1 MNMVLGRL
9 DESTEPAE
17 KAVALDPHS
26 PCTRVY
32 LGQFYL
38 ANAQPENE
46 RKEVQTAKKIEPD
59 YGVIHFMEGLIL
71 YHLGKYEELITP
83 KK

>member
-9 DESTEPAE
+9 DESTEPAK

-26 PCTRVY
+26 PFTRVY

-38 ANAQPENE
+38 ANAQPEIA
-46 RKEVQTAKKIEPD
+46 RKEVQTAK
-59 YGVIHFMEGLIL
+59 
-71 YHLGKYEELITP
+71 
-83 KK
+83 

>member
-1 MNMVLGRL
+1 MNRMPFVNSKSLWNYGPDMRKDTIGLDGMNMVLGRL

-38 ANAQPENE
+38 ANAQPEN
-46 RKEVQTAKKIEPD
+46 A
-59 YGVIHFMEGLIL
+59 
-71 YHLGKYEELITP
+71 
-83 KK
+83 